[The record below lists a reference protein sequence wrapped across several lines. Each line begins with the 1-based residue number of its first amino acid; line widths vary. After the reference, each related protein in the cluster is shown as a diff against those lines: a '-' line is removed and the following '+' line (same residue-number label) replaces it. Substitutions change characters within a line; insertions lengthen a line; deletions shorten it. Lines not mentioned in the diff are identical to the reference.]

1 MTSTTTTTVLENDS
15 QNIKTTEKISTRIS
29 ASSYRL
35 LYRGSLALPDSE
47 MILDGIAF
55 VMQIAFKS
63 PMSLISSP
71 IPLGL
76 ESMRGRPLRLISTM
90 NIQDVSIEC
99 FGDVSMYIHPEAF
112 LTRSFFERT
121 LCLSQTPLMQDH
133 NHMRTSV
140 AIRIGFGDGQ
150 GPDDSDILVFGQL
163 PTSEVPDQPVALQL
177 LAGRIAPP
185 PTPSSPTRRVARPDD
200 PLPRPHPLANLHL
213 SPGRRGLKRKR
224 SSNND
229 PFAGHSPFENPA
241 GPSKGGGLAS
251 SALMAALADAQAQ
264 TDKKKKNGKIVIDEQ
279 DQKNKGLT
287 GRPSLFRVGSTSK
300 KKVVDK
306 TKGQMLDGDGF
317 VVPGPPI
324 RSLPTKSKGKDRE
337 EEKPAAVTEESQNEV
352 AESELETK
360 NKTAIKKR
368 TLAAL
373 EGCGIS
379 KSHPQFKDMYG
390 WIHRGVAFA
399 VRGVIKETKVDRDLM
414 SKLIEVHLEMYFG
427 GRGGKYN
434 VETAGLASSDRPT
447 SSSTETGE
455 QQPTGLKII
464 VPIGAQHPI
473 LDAPLSSATDGFLSA
488 TMEDGFSVSRNGFE
502 QDG

>member
-213 SPGRRGLKRKR
+213 SPGRR
-224 SSNND
+224 
-229 PFAGHSPFENPA
+229 
-241 GPSKGGGLAS
+241 
-251 SALMAALADAQAQ
+251 
-264 TDKKKKNGKIVIDEQ
+264 
-279 DQKNKGLT
+279 
-287 GRPSLFRVGSTSK
+287 
-300 KKVVDK
+300 
-306 TKGQMLDGDGF
+306 
-317 VVPGPPI
+317 
-324 RSLPTKSKGKDRE
+324 
-337 EEKPAAVTEESQNEV
+337 
-352 AESELETK
+352 
-360 NKTAIKKR
+360 
-368 TLAAL
+368 
-373 EGCGIS
+373 
-379 KSHPQFKDMYG
+379 
-390 WIHRGVAFA
+390 
-399 VRGVIKETKVDRDLM
+399 
-414 SKLIEVHLEMYFG
+414 
-427 GRGGKYN
+427 
-434 VETAGLASSDRPT
+434 
-447 SSSTETGE
+447 
-455 QQPTGLKII
+455 
-464 VPIGAQHPI
+464 
-473 LDAPLSSATDGFLSA
+473 
-488 TMEDGFSVSRNGFE
+488 
-502 QDG
+502 